1 MSFLGHD
8 TTQSATIVVK
18 VKVVHVE
25 IRLDQPCVQMIVV
38 VSQHA
43 DWKLSKLHASCI
55 IVTFGVIS
63 RLVNMQIRQRLFKLT
78 DMQVL
83 YFF

>member
-43 DWKLSKLHASCI
+43 D
-55 IVTFGVIS
+55 
-63 RLVNMQIRQRLFKLT
+63 
-78 DMQVL
+78 
-83 YFF
+83 